1 LGIWTRRD
9 FLAGSGI
16 AAGALA
22 LGAACTSNGGG
33 TSTDADSGSAGGQD
47 GDATGF
53 GGGGD
58 FDAKDWVSVRDQF
71 ALDPELRHYAAYL
84 LPGHPRMVAEAIES
98 YRSDLDRDPQRALAD
113 AGTLEGNARDLAGT
127 YLGVDP
133 EQIALTDSTTAGL
146 GLVYSGLWLTSQMD
160 VVTTEHDHFATHES
174 LRLAAARTGAQVR
187 RIALYENPA
196 QATVDGIVSRIVDAI
211 IPATRVL
218 ALTWVHSS
226 TGVRLPMGSISEA
239 VGAINA
245 RRDPSGRVLICL
257 DAAHGLGVEDLT
269 LQQLGVDFFIAGT
282 HKWLFG
288 PRGTGIVWGRP
299 EAWARLTP
307 SVPSFAPVALEAW
320 NNDAVPAA
328 QWPGQ
333 LATPG
338 GFHSFEH
345 RWALSEAFKFHLMI
359 GRERIARRTKLQAK
373 YLREGLSQIDGVQ
386 LLTPMDGNLSSGI
399 VSIRMTRRDPFEVVE
414 LLRNRNIVASVGP
427 HDPRPVRFGPSI
439 VTSPVEG
446 DELLDSIAALA

>member
-22 LGAACTSNGGG
+22 LGGACTSSGGSA
-33 TSTDADSGSAGGQD
+33 STDTGSADGDSGAGS
-47 GDATGF
+47 
-53 GGGGD
+53 GGGD
-58 FDAKDWVSVRDQF
+58 FDAKDWVSVREQF
-71 ALDPELRHYAAYL
+71 TLDPELRHYAAYL
-84 LPGHPRMVAEAIES
+84 LPGHPRMVAEAIDS
-98 YRSDLDRDPQRALAD
+98 YRQDLDRDPQRALAD

-127 YLGVDP
+127 YLSVDP

-146 GLVYSGLWLTSQMD
+146 GLVYGGLRLTSQMD
-160 VVTTEHDHFATHES
+160 VITTEHDHFATHEA
-174 LRLAAARTGAQVR
+174 LRLAATRTGAQVR

-196 QATVDGIVSRIVDAI
+196 QATVDSIVSRIVDAI

-226 TGVRLPMGSISEA
+226 TGVRLPMGSIKEA

-269 LQQLGVDFFIAGT
+269 LEQLGVDFFIAGT

-288 PRGTGIVWGRP
+288 PRGTGLVWGRP

-307 SVPSFAPVALEAW
+307 SMPSFAPVAIEAW
-320 NNDAVPAA
+320 ANGAAPPA

-345 RWALSEAFKFHLMI
+345 RWALGEAFKFHLMI

-427 HDPRPVRFGPSI
+427 HAPRPVRFGPSI
-439 VTSPVEG
+439 VTTPVEG